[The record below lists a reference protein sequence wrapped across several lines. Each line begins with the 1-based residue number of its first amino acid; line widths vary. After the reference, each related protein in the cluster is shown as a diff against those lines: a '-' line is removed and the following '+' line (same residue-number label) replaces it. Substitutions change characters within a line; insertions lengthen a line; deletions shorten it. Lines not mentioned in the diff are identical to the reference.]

1 MSGNTVLYLGRRG
14 GGARLT
20 NDLAGQLLLIKQ
32 LDNLIISS
40 KNELLEEAINA
51 LGEKVIQ
58 IDMPHPILQ
67 LIAHKRIT
75 NQLRRNIVSGNVIIP
90 MSSLIDTLFLQADRV
105 SFKITRIVHDIRR
118 HPGDFWPTTSFIKRS
133 ILNSDSVI
141 SLNSISAEYIERY
154 FSEIDS
160 KQLTLPASN
169 FLGQAFDSTDI
180 DVLFIGR
187 IRKYKNLKLF
197 AKCLDHLT
205 TGDYQFVVA
214 GQGRISRSEKKQ
226 FRGKNVTVVNRWLD
240 EKDLHNFL
248 SRARVVVFPYKE
260 ASQSGIL
267 AWCLANGK
275 KIVITPNEFLME
287 QTRVTSNERQI
298 FVSES
303 FLPLDFA
310 RSINDALIE
319 ADTKSFFQVDA
330 NSIEN
335 FVEALIR

>member
-1 MSGNTVLYLGRRG
+1 
-14 GGARLT
+14 
-20 NDLAGQLLLIKQ
+20 
-32 LDNLIISS
+32 
-40 KNELLEEAINA
+40 
-51 LGEKVIQ
+51 
-58 IDMPHPILQ
+58 
-67 LIAHKRIT
+67 
-75 NQLRRNIVSGNVIIP
+75 
-90 MSSLIDTLFLQADRV
+90 
-105 SFKITRIVHDIRR
+105 
-118 HPGDFWPTTSFIKRS
+118 
-133 ILNSDSVI
+133 
-141 SLNSISAEYIERY
+141 
-154 FSEIDS
+154 
-160 KQLTLPASN
+160 
-169 FLGQAFDSTDI
+169 
-180 DVLFIGR
+180 
-187 IRKYKNLKLF
+187 
-197 AKCLDHLT
+197 
-205 TGDYQFVVA
+205 
-214 GQGRISRSEKKQ
+214 
-226 FRGKNVTVVNRWLD
+226 VTVVNRWLD